1 MTVLVGGLVLCG
13 AAPVSAS
20 CRIKN
25 ETAISFTVASGNTP
39 NQRVNAH
46 ATTTIA
52 PGKVQGHSEDGK
64 TIAGVCKDGGDSVIT
79 EKNGVPLL
87 GSAPKGKAPR
97 SADERRPRQ
106 AGAPAGRVTQ

>member
-1 MTVLVGGLVLCG
+1 MSILVGGLVLCG
-13 AAPVSAS
+13 ALPVSAS

-25 ETAISFTVASGNTP
+25 ETATSFTVASGNTP

-64 TIAGVCKDGGDSVIT
+64 TIAGVCKDGGDLVIQ

-87 GSAPKGKAPR
+87 GAATKKKSAAAR
-97 SADERRPRQ
+97 SPARASSGRDAAATRR
-106 AGAPAGRVTQ
+106 

>member
-1 MTVLVGGLVLCG
+1 MSTRTMTILVGGLVLCA

-25 ETAISFTVASGNTP
+25 ETATTFTVASGNTP

-64 TIAGVCKDGGDSVIT
+64 TIAGTCKDGGDLVIT

-87 GSAPKGKAPR
+87 GAAPKAKAPK
-97 SADERRPRQ
+97 SAAARRPTR
-106 AGAPAGRVTQ
+106 

>member
-1 MTVLVGGLVLCG
+1 MGTRTMSILVGGLVLCG
-13 AAPVSAS
+13 ALPASAS

-25 ETAISFTVASGNTP
+25 ETATSFTVASGNTP
-39 NQRVNAH
+39 NQRVSAH

-64 TIAGVCKDGGDSVIT
+64 SIAGVCKDGGDLVIK

-87 GSAPKGKAPR
+87 GAAPKAKAPKG
-97 SADERRPRQ
+97 ADARRPRS
-106 AGAPAGRVTQ
+106 

>member
-1 MTVLVGGLVLCG
+1 MRITSILVGSVMLLG

-25 ETAISFTVASGNTP
+25 ETATTFTVASGNTP
-39 NQRVNAH
+39 NQRVSAH

-52 PGKVQGHSEDGK
+52 PGKVQGRSEDGK
-64 TIAGVCKDGGDSVIT
+64 EIAGVCKDGGDLIIK

-87 GSAPKGKAPR
+87 GAAPKKK
-97 SADERRPRQ
+97 S
-106 AGAPAGRVTQ
+106 AGARTPAR

>member
-1 MTVLVGGLVLCG
+1 MRILVGGLVLCV

-25 ETAISFTVASGNTP
+25 ETATSFTVASGNTP

-64 TIAGVCKDGGDSVIT
+64 TIAGVCKDGGDLVIK
-79 EKNGVPLL
+79 EKNGIPLL
-87 GSAPKGKAPR
+87 GSAPRGKAPSKSAAARSPGRR
-97 SADERRPRQ
+97 SAGPR
-106 AGAPAGRVTQ
+106 

>member
-1 MTVLVGGLVLCG
+1 MNIRTTSILVGGLVLIG
-13 AAPVSAS
+13 TAPVSAS

-25 ETAISFTVASGNTP
+25 DTATNFTVASGNTP

-64 TIAGVCKDGGDSVIT
+64 TIAGTCKDGGDLVIK

-87 GSAPKGKAPR
+87 GAATTKKKSAAV
-97 SADERRPRQ
+97 
-106 AGAPAGRVTQ
+106 GAPSR

>member
-1 MTVLVGGLVLCG
+1 MNLRTTSILVGGLVLIG

-25 ETAISFTVASGNTP
+25 ETATTFTVASGNTP

-64 TIAGVCKDGGDSVIT
+64 TIAGICKDGGDLVIQ

-87 GSAPKGKAPR
+87 GAATKKKSAAARSPAPN
-97 SADERRPRQ
+97 RR
-106 AGAPAGRVTQ
+106 

>member
-1 MTVLVGGLVLCG
+1 MGGLLLLG

-20 CRIKN
+20 CRITN
-25 ETAISFTVASGNTP
+25 ETATSFTVASGNTP

-64 TIAGVCKDGGDSVIT
+64 TISGVCKDGGDLVIK

-87 GSAPKGKAPR
+87 GPAPKAKAPKSVQDRR
-97 SADERRPRQ
+97 SPPPR
-106 AGAPAGRVTQ
+106 